1 MGPFGAS
8 HYSLSFFIP
17 FYPKLPPSDDKSRPE
32 VTSLADAWKGL
43 GLTYFLLKGLK
54 RTSKTLKLMGDTA
67 EGYSKKDVTGTGSSG
82 TSGIDTGAC
91 RSLTAKNPVSARPV
105 KSPNSAGYGL
115 RKISRNPNQVSSHT
129 RACKSETLEMSR
141 GEQNDILVDSLEGFS
156 ESALYEAAMNSS
168 AGLRYSTA
176 KSLRGFGLG
185 LEGVMTT
192 ITGLSQQGD
201 YKIEMKEF
209 ITVVKTAD
217 RVVEGVKAA
226 KGVIQT
232 FTSPLGDVL
241 HILGSGGNGVV
252 LGLNTVKIVLKGV
265 KISKGLITVTKL
277 CKNRETGA
285 IGVGAEMAIKA
296 EQNLLG
302 QRFRTIVKGL
312 KASEGAA
319 NVVNITKEVGK
330 TLGMLDKVELLSW
343 SVAMKGFK
351 FTKSAL
357 RVLEPLGSLPVGV
370 ISALREG
377 ILEMKG
383 AVEGVG
389 VVVKAIVL
397 SQELYMVLLKGIGFT
412 KGAMAAFN
420 EFNRR
425 LLRTKRFPEPPAG
438 VSNAGSEEEYSQR
451 TEVRL
456 RYDQQLPMPSIIWSL
471 TEAESKHL
479 RNGWEFIGYSC
490 STKEDGELTRTQFG
504 DVEDSSSLQLSILTL
519 ARCFDS
525 ESFSEIT
532 NQSG

>member
-17 FYPKLPPSDDKSRPE
+17 FYPKLPPSDDKVRPE
-32 VTSLADAWKGL
+32 VTSLAGAWKGV
-43 GLTYFLLKGLK
+43 GLTFFLLKGLK
-54 RTSKTLKLMGDTA
+54 RTSKTLKLMGDA
-67 EGYSKKDVTGTGSSG
+67 VDGHGKKDVPSTGTSG
-82 TSGIDTGAC
+82 TSGIDKGAC
-91 RSLTAKNPVSARPV
+91 RTLTPKNPVTARPV

-115 RKISRNPNQVSSHT
+115 RKISRSPDQVSSHT
-129 RACKSETLEMSR
+129 RACKSDTLGISR
-141 GEQNDILVDSLEGFS
+141 GERSDVLVDSLEGFS
-156 ESALYEAAMNSS
+156 ESALYETATSSS

-176 KSLRGFGLG
+176 ESLRGFGLG

-192 ITGLSQQGD
+192 ITGLSQQAD
-201 YKIEMKEF
+201 YKNEVKGF

-232 FTSPLGDVL
+232 FSSPLGDALHVL
-241 HILGSGGNGVV
+241 GAGGSGVV

-277 CKNRETGA
+277 CKNRATGA
-285 IGVGAEMAIKA
+285 IGTGAEIAIKA
-296 EQNLLG
+296 ERNLLG
-302 QRFRTIVKGL
+302 QHFSTIVKGL

-319 NVVNITKEVGK
+319 NVVNTAKEFGK
-330 TLGMLDKVELLSW
+330 TLGMLDKVDLLSW

-351 FTKSAL
+351 LTKSAL
-357 RVLEPLGSLPVGV
+357 RVLEPLGSLPMGV

-397 SQELYMVLLKGIGFT
+397 SQELYLVLLKGIGFT
-412 KGAMAAFN
+412 KGAMAAFH

-425 LLRTKRFPEPPAG
+425 LLLTKGFPEPL
-438 VSNAGSEEEYSQR
+438 AGSAEEYSQR
-451 TEVRL
+451 TEVRFC
-456 RYDQQLPMPSIIWSL
+456 YDQQLAMPSVIWSL

-479 RNGWEFIGYSC
+479 RNGWEFISYSC
-490 STKEDGELTRTQFG
+490 PTKELDIFTRTQESLG
-504 DVEDSSSLQLSILTL
+504 DVEGTDLLQVPILTL
-519 ARCFDS
+519 ALCFNFESCS
-525 ESFSEIT
+525 EVPT
-532 NQSG
+532 QPG